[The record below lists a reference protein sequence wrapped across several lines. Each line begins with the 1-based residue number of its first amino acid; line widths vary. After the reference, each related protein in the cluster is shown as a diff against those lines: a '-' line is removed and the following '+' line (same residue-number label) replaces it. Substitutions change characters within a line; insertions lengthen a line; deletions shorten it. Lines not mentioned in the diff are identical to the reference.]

1 MSSLGIRRRIQ
12 SSRGTR
18 VVSLFTA
25 GALAAVLIAA
35 PATRE
40 PRRLTAF
47 ASGGDAGLADVV
59 DTALRDIHPLQEQVE
74 AGVLVARF
82 GDKAA
87 GIVNALAG
95 RTGSE
100 GGAEELLR
108 AVDGMLEALFL
119 QQCAL
124 LRQQVSEKFEKTG
137 STPGETIA
145 QADQQFVVQASELKR
160 PGSDWS
166 FEQERYTLRATLE
179 GTFRSL
185 NALQEEDSRAAATQ
199 QTTVEV
205 IGKLQGQMEALQ
217 QRLQQ
222 LKAGSP
228 WFLSSSYRIPKTP
241 LTLIS
246 RYQQGRAS
254 FELSL
259 NADRDPANADA
270 GFVDGF
276 GPANIGVKMN
286 VG

>member
-1 MSSLGIRRRIQ
+1 MSSSFGVRRRMQ

-18 VVSLFTA
+18 VVSLFA
-25 GALAAVLIAA
+25 AAALAAFLIAA

-40 PRRLTAF
+40 PSHLTAF
-47 ASGGDAGLADVV
+47 ASGDAPLADVV
-59 DTALRDIHPLQEQVE
+59 DSALRKIQPLQEQVK
-74 AGVLVARF
+74 AGVLVSRF
-82 GDKAA
+82 GDKAE
-87 GIVNALAG
+87 GIITALAG
-95 RTGSE
+95 KTGSD
-100 GGAEELLR
+100 GGADELLR

-124 LRQQVSEKFEKTG
+124 LRQEITEKFDKTG
-137 STPGETIA
+137 STPGEAIA
-145 QADQQFVVQASELKR
+145 QADEQFVAQALELKR

-185 NALQEEDSRAAATQ
+185 SAMQEENVRAAATQ
-199 QTTVEV
+199 QTTIEV
-205 IGKLQGQMEALQ
+205 IGKLQSQMEALQ

-276 GPANIGVKMN
+276 GPANIGVKLN